1 MQSVSE
7 VDGSEKQIPTAN
19 GKAMKKLFLRQQSQ
33 AESQASMDMST
44 DMMEKGTAYYT
55 YCSDPAN
62 KKKAKRMQSCE
73 NFMFGS
79 KESSQSIAKSIIQ
92 GNQLDCLPEVKEL
105 NTSF

>member
-44 DMMEKGTAYYT
+44 DMMEKGTAY
-55 YCSDPAN
+55 
-62 KKKAKRMQSCE
+62 
-73 NFMFGS
+73 
-79 KESSQSIAKSIIQ
+79 
-92 GNQLDCLPEVKEL
+92 
-105 NTSF
+105 